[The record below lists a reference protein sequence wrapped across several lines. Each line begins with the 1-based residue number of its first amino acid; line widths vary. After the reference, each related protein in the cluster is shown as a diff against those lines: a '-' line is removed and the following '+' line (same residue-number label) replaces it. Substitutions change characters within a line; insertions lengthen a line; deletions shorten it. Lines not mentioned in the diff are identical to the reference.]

1 MIKIIVAVD
10 SHFGMGYKNELPWYS
25 PEDLKFFKET
35 TINHDV
41 LMGKNTYES
50 LLKRFNKRYFD
61 SVLPKRN
68 NIVLSKS
75 ISAHLHAKYTMEN
88 YQKAGIKLFQNP
100 EKIFSTYKKEYNKT
114 LFIIGGRETI
124 LSTIHL
130 VDEILINIIPGKY
143 TCDTFFPA
151 RVYVIGP
158 TSFFSLPFMSN
169 TYRSPSLS
177 PGIGASC
184 SSRISSYR
192 NV

>member
-88 YQKAGIKLFQNP
+88 YQKVGIKLFQNP

-130 VDEILINIIPGKY
+130 VDEILINIIPGEY
-143 TCDTFFPA
+143 TCDTFFPEQLLNKFDKVEQYKSPNSGIEYLKFVRKKDYA
-151 RVYVIGP
+151 
-158 TSFFSLPFMSN
+158 N
-169 TYRSPSLS
+169 TKS
-177 PGIGASC
+177 
-184 SSRISSYR
+184 
-192 NV
+192 